1 MCQAAKWSTQKGW
14 DGIYCRRDGCRAR
27 EVSGL
32 SARSPSAR
40 TPRGSYTIDPDTLK
54 RQLRR
59 RPARQ
64 EAPGAPGDEASPA
77 GAMAAK
83 AVRSVLRPSSESF
96 TRLGQAEDT
105 EAGIELAAI
114 EPGGAVRSTLTA
126 ARSSR
131 CADVPRHIEVFLP
144 QPCV

>member
-1 MCQAAKWSTQKGW
+1 M
-14 DGIYCRRDGCRAR
+14 
-27 EVSGL
+27 
-32 SARSPSAR
+32 PSAR
-40 TPRGSYTIDPDTLK
+40 APRGSYTIDPDTLK

-114 EPGGAVRSTLTA
+114 EPGGAARSTLTA

-131 CADVPRHIEVFLP
+131 CADVPRRIEVFLP

>member
-1 MCQAAKWSTQKGW
+1 
-14 DGIYCRRDGCRAR
+14 
-27 EVSGL
+27 
-32 SARSPSAR
+32 
-40 TPRGSYTIDPDTLK
+40 
-54 RQLRR
+54 
-59 RPARQ
+59 
-64 EAPGAPGDEASPA
+64 
-77 GAMAAK
+77 MAAK

-114 EPGGAVRSTLTA
+114 EPGGAARSTLTA